1 MAEKEYT
8 FQSCIFGKLISE
20 IGCQPYW
27 LDSEMRSGLPR
38 CSQDSQLKEFF
49 DKIGEVGVWSEE
61 KLHKEFKCFK
71 PCNYMEYKARYRTL
85 RYRNFNYII
94 ILLKIVEEPVTFY
107 EVSNET
113 KIWLNFAS
121 PKVTIKKEV
130 ESYSV
135 PSLVA
140 DYGGFLGLSVGFN
153 FLMIWECLV
162 IIFAKMKGRK
172 LFYVV

>member
-1 MAEKEYT
+1 MCGAKKNFT
-8 FQSCIFGKLISE
+8 RNSNVLNH
-20 IGCQPYW
+20 
-27 LDSEMRSGLPR
+27 
-38 CSQDSQLKEFF
+38 
-49 DKIGEVGVWSEE
+49 VTTWSIRQE
-61 KLHKEFKCFK
+61 
-71 PCNYMEYKARYRTL
+71 RTL
-85 RYRNFNYII
+85 RYRNLDYII